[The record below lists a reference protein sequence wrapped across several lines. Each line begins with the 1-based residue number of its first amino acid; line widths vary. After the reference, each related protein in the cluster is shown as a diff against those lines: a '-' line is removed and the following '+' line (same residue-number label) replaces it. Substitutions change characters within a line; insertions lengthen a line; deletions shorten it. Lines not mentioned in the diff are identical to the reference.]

1 MRPQSNAT
9 IMNRSLA
16 LIVFLLVGSVLPV
29 HLMAQTETDDA
40 KFSSKEADIAPI
52 DITKSLLLDSLHLP
66 EQLQRPNISIP
77 TAPAV
82 QSYTQLTK
90 QGATGI
96 ALWRGAT
103 LGFYGATDQKPGLM
117 TTEMGSM
124 TLHQNLGRL
133 HVTASGNVNKYWMPW
148 QHMLS
153 TQYGLGATVAY
164 QLSDVVTLN
173 AFGYYYANQLMVGP
187 AMSPYINSSTY
198 GGYADIRFNKTFGTN
213 LGVRRYV
220 NPMTGKWTT
229 EPIVNPYIKIGD
241 GKLEFPLGAI
251 LQTLIRGNDD
261 APRQFRPH
269 PMSQPEGKRR

>member
-1 MRPQSNAT
+1 
-9 IMNRSLA
+9 MNRFLA

-40 KFSSKEADIAPI
+40 KFSGKDADIAPV
-52 DITKSLLLDSLHLP
+52 DITKSLLMDSLHLQQ
-66 EQLQRPNISIP
+66 QLQRPNISMP
-77 TAPAV
+77 TVPTV

-90 QGATGI
+90 QGAAGI

-117 TTEMGSM
+117 TTEMGSVM
-124 TLHQNLGRL
+124 LHQDLGRW
-133 HVTASGNVNKYWMPW
+133 HITASGNVNKYWMPW

-173 AFGYYYANQLMVGP
+173 AFGYYYANQLTVGP
-187 AMSPYINSSTY
+187 AMSPYVNSSTY
-198 GGYADIRFNKTFGTN
+198 GGYADIRFSKTFGTN

-220 NPMTGKWTT
+220 NPMTGKWDT

-241 GKLEFPLGAI
+241 GKLEFPLGGI
-251 LQTLIRGNDD
+251 LKTLIRGNDD

-269 PMSQPEGKRR
+269 PMSQPAVKRR

>member
-1 MRPQSNAT
+1 MRHQSNVT
-9 IMNRSLA
+9 VMNRFLA
-16 LIVFLLVGSVLPV
+16 LIVFLLVGSVQPV

-40 KFSSKEADIAPI
+40 KFSGKEADIAPV
-52 DITKSLLLDSLHLP
+52 DITKSLLMDSLHLQQ
-66 EQLQRPNISIP
+66 QLQRPNISMP
-77 TAPAV
+77 TVPTV

-90 QGATGI
+90 QGAAGI

-124 TLHQNLGRL
+124 MLHQDLGRW
-133 HVTASGNVNKYWMPW
+133 HITASGNVNKYWMPW

-173 AFGYYYANQLMVGP
+173 AFGYYYANQLTVGP
-187 AMSPYINSSTY
+187 AMSPYVNSSTY
-198 GGYADIRFNKTFGTN
+198 GGYADIRFSKTFGTN

-220 NPMTGKWTT
+220 NPMTGKWDT

-241 GKLEFPLGAI
+241 SKLEFPLGGI
-251 LQTLIRGNDD
+251 LKTLIRGNDD

-269 PMSQPEGKRR
+269 PMSQPAVKRR